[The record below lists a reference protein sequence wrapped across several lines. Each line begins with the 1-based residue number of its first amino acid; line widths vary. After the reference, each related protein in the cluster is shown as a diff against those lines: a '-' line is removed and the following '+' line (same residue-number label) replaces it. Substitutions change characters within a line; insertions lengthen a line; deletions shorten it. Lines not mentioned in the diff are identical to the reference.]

1 MQPWLSPDVERLDR
15 IRCGQWLRDQG
26 LAPELVRYLGAAIG
40 SLTSTDLEDVS
51 LLHILWWV
59 ARGDGVLR
67 VLRTT
72 FTQVIVEGAQAVSTR
87 LASGL
92 DGTVILDAPVHR
104 IRHGATVRVEDADG
118 REVHARYAVITAPV
132 GTIGSIEFDPELPA
146 ELAAV
151 DELHVRPG
159 TKATALLP
167 PRHRVRHRFALGG
180 EPLAGAWRVGRRVT
194 GFAPP
199 PHAERPADELID
211 DLGALFGVSGGDLE
225 SPTVHRWS
233 ERSHIPG
240 CDIGFVPGQLP
251 RHGPHLARTHGAMH
265 FAGAERSSW
274 PNNMEGAVESGVRAA
289 REILATPARHA
300 ARA

>member
-1 MQPWLSPDVERLDR
+1 M
-15 IRCGQWLRDQG
+15 
-26 LAPELVRYLGAAIG
+26 RYLGAAIG

-72 FTQVIVEGAQAVSTR
+72 FAQVIVEGAQAVSTR

-159 TKATALLP
+159 RRRPPCCPHATGCGTGSRSAANRWPGHGAWAGVSPASPLLP
-167 PRHRVRHRFALGG
+167 TPNA
-180 EPLAGAWRVGRRVT
+180 
-194 GFAPP
+194 
-199 PHAERPADELID
+199 RPT
-211 DLGALFGVSGGDLE
+211 S
-225 SPTVHRWS
+225 
-233 ERSHIPG
+233 
-240 CDIGFVPGQLP
+240 
-251 RHGPHLARTHGAMH
+251 
-265 FAGAERSSW
+265 
-274 PNNMEGAVESGVRAA
+274 
-289 REILATPARHA
+289 
-300 ARA
+300 